1 MPKASVVRAPATRD
15 QVDAYRFGLRRLEA
29 ALVRGDPVPLHEQ
42 IRSQRRA
49 AMAGALLGMLALGGV
64 AIVALVS
71 PSPQWSRQAIVVG
84 RESGAMYA
92 VAHDPDRLVPVA
104 NLAAGR
110 LVLAALRRGGAT
122 GDDPAT
128 AVPVVVPD
136 AALGDAQR
144 TATAAVAGAESVRP
158 DGPGVAPSWAVCDET
173 GGDGGG
179 PVATTVVAGAA
190 LPPPGS
196 PSASP
201 PGPPQADGVLLVVP
215 NGRTWLVTGGR
226 RHEIDLAD
234 RPLVTAFGITDRKP
248 RPANPDLVSA
258 VPQGPALATP
268 QVPGRG
274 GPAPAGVPGLVG
286 DVLLRSP
293 SDGPEQYYVVLATGL
308 QELPPLV
315 ADVLRAAGGV
325 SRSVG
330 SEVLVRARAV
340 DGLDVARW
348 PASSPRILGQAE
360 APFVCWTW
368 ADGGRPE
375 TGVLFG
381 TSLPVPTG
389 GVTVALAQAD
399 GAGVRAD
406 DVVLADGGG
415 GPVRATGPGRAPG
428 AGPLWLVSA
437 TGVTHGVAD
446 DASAAALGITLA
458 QPAPEAALRMLPR
471 GTLLDLAQAAQVV
484 DILSTGS

>member
-1 MPKASVVRAPATRD
+1 M
-15 QVDAYRFGLRRLEA
+15 DAYRFGLRRLEA

-71 PSPQWSRQAIVVG
+71 PSPQWSRQAVVVG

-104 NLAAGR
+104 NLAAAR
-110 LVLAALRRGGAT
+110 LVLAALHRGGAT

-173 GGDGGG
+173 GGDDGGG

-196 PSASP
+196 
-201 PGPPQADGVLLVVP
+201 PQADGVLLVVP

-234 RPLVTAFGITDRKP
+234 RPLVTAFGIADRKP
-248 RPANPDLVSA
+248 RPANADLVSA

-274 GPAPAGVPGLVG
+274 GPAPAGVPGRVG
-286 DVLLRSP
+286 DVLVRSP

-315 ADVLRAAGGV
+315 ADVLLAAGGV

-330 SEVLVRARAV
+330 PEVLARARAV
-340 DGLDVARW
+340 EGLDVARW
-348 PASSPRILGQAE
+348 PASSPWILGPAD

-368 ADGGRPE
+368 AGGGRPE
-375 TGVLFG
+375 TGVFLG
-381 TSLPVPTG
+381 TSLPVPAG

-399 GAGVRAD
+399 GAGARAD
-406 DVVLADGGG
+406 NVVLADGGG

-437 TGVTHGVAD
+437 TGVAHGVAD
-446 DASAAALGITLA
+446 DASAEALGITRA

-471 GTLLDLAQAAQVV
+471 GTLLDVAQAVQVV
-484 DILSTGS
+484 DIASTGS